1 MFLYRIFRFFL
12 FIAAKVFFHLEVRG
26 RKYIPLKGGFV
37 LASNHSSILDP
48 MLLGVACPRELNFAA
63 RDTLFRNPFFGALI
77 FKVGAFPIKRWSADL
92 AAIKESVR
100 RLKIGRGLVVFPQ
113 GTRSSGFE
121 LNNISPG
128 FVFLADKAKVPI
140 VPVRIRG
147 SRNAMRKGRKLIKPA
162 KIRITFGKP
171 VFIQESKDYEKVA
184 NDVFRQIAHLG

>member
-1 MFLYRIFRFFL
+1 M
-12 FIAAKVFFHLEVRG
+12 FIAAKLFFHLEVRG
-26 RKYIPLKGGFV
+26 RKFVPSKGGFV

-77 FKVGAFPIKRWSADL
+77 FEVGAFPIKRWSADL

-113 GTRSSGFE
+113 GTRSIGIE
-121 LNNISPG
+121 VKNISPG

-140 VPVRIRG
+140 IPVRIRG
-147 SRNAMRKGRKLIKPA
+147 SANAMGKGSKLIKPA

-171 VFIQESKDYEKVA
+171 VYIQDMKNYQELA
-184 NDVFRQIAHLG
+184 NSVFGQIALL